1 MVKKNNAYNTYTGID
16 FVLNKRLSNKWF
28 MNASVTLQDQRNHWG
43 TNFLDPTNQWMSDG
57 KPYGLWGGGASG
69 KTAVLMYTRWMAK
82 ISALY
87 QLPYGFDVSGT
98 INAREGWKVP
108 NYFYM
113 YDYDAP
119 NPANAWTTAI
129 YTQEVTEDSLPTFY
143 NVTMRLEKRINIGA
157 GRMYLMADVF
167 NLLNSAIVNRSYD
180 AYFGDAY
187 VTNGVQATGEGE
199 YWVNPTNRTL
209 NEILNPRIWRFGVR
223 FEF

>member
-1 MVKKNNAYNTYTGID
+1 
-16 FVLNKRLSNKWF
+16 
-28 MNASVTLQDQRNHWG
+28 
-43 TNFLDPTNQWMSDG
+43 MSDG

-98 INAREGWKVP
+98 VNAREGWKVP

-119 NPANAWTTAI
+119 NPASPWTTAI

-143 NVTMRLEKRINIGA
+143 NVTLRLEKRINVGA

-187 VTNGVQATGEGE
+187 VTNGSQANDD